1 MRDLTFQDLLD
12 MKAAQQG
19 RKLEIL
25 RSLSRE
31 DIMRLNN
38 EGVAHLERIEA
49 RMGKARQ
56 LKLVIDNSETNE
68 C

>member
-38 EGVAHLERIEA
+38 EGVAHLARIEA
-49 RMGKARQ
+49 RMGKVQQ
-56 LKLVIDNSETNE
+56 LKLVIDNSETH
-68 C
+68 

>member
-1 MRDLTFQDLLD
+1 MSHLTFQDLLD

-31 DIMRLNN
+31 DIIRLNN
-38 EGVAHLERIEA
+38 EGVAHLERIES

-56 LKLVIDNSETNE
+56 QAVT
-68 C
+68 

>member
-1 MRDLTFQDLLD
+1 MSDLTFQDLLD
-12 MKAAQQG
+12 IKLAQQG

-38 EGVAHLERIEA
+38 EGVANLERIAA
-49 RMGKARQ
+49 RMGKVRP
-56 LKLVIDNSETNE
+56 LKLVIDNSEMHW
-68 C
+68 